1 MVNYQNGKIYR
12 IVCNETGEQ
21 YIGSTCEPLCRRL
34 AVHKAEMKRSDGTN
48 RYISSFQ
55 ILKRGSYSI
64 ILIENYPCE
73 HKDELHR
80 RERFY
85 LESMECINC
94 RKRPIINKDE
104 IKEQKRLYYINN
116 KDTILER
123 QKEQK
128 RLYYIN
134 NKDTILERQMLHN
147 KKDETIER
155 KKIYNASRYKK
166 MKDTKMEQNKTSL
179 DD

>member
-123 QKEQK
+123 Q
-128 RLYYIN
+128 
-134 NKDTILERQMLHN
+134 MLHN